1 MATVRRVALLAHSP
15 THPLECTDCSGRSP
29 TTWIPSCPRRTPA
42 CARPGDE
49 LQCGRPPSGVSP
61 TRLALALRGKRA
73 RSNQTGRL
81 SPVLLVSGSGNA
93 DVSTATTRRLLECPV
108 YEPDGSKAVSNDDGL
123 QPGYRL
129 TPPQNTRL
137 HQPWRRASMRK
148 TAVWPFTDPENEVT
162 DVSTETTHADVPVR
176 HLLLCC
182 RLVIVLAQDAPSR
195 LPPSFEHEPLA
206 PFCACWLYP
215 TSTIS
220 SGMGVRLRF
229 VKARM
234 SRRLSVSMICTTF
247 IRRPT
252 EEDVPLR
259 LFPVAS
265 ASFRLVKKDTPR
277 RAYPSYELQS
287 RDDRGIAVA
296 PLLRRVCGL
305 RVGLRTSDAR
315 PSRVGATRLASSP
328 PWLPVYSLLVRC
340 LRAFPLHTWPAASPG
355 SRRRRRRLLCTVAL
369 DDCPFAHHWP
379 STLWAGRLRTIRPVS
394 VVPLLHGPSRYWSRV
409 PVSKLRRP
417 QLSSATFRVR
427 LASIHVTAVE
437 GLTSRPRP
445 TTSTVTRPKLSASL
459 VHTLDVVA
467 LVEST
472 STSTSLC
479 STTSRMLSAGSAAW
493 PGGKRL
499 GAALAQGRQRPTIRG
514 WLASSGLRG
523 GEVMAALLRGL
534 FRQPYAARHAFLS
547 SRGASP
553 PQAGSSETEVSRNSV
568 IHVCTAASQH
578 LPPSLMAS
586 LPLPLLLPTPSY
598 TSLSSHWSDSTP
610 LGATISLHTLA
621 KPLMRLQYHREVQ
634 QLITRHHGAVLIEE
648 SMEVLVTY
656 LRYKYVGPVTKKL
669 ILEELSL
676 RAAIGDAQIITD
688 VLFSLPDLLSELL
701 STSAGRY
708 RKNLGTQKLPDDFL
722 CEVTLELLGKLARS
736 LSGSSA
742 IISSGVLCH
751 VPALLNSSSTVW
763 QLTCQLLASLHS
775 HFCHRHGSD
784 STDARIPSEALL
796 ALVHAAEYGPLNQCH
811 LAWSALVPIARWE
824 CSALAMVNAGVWNVA
839 AHSLHWF
846 EPSSGEIYLQ
856 KHFPPSDLELKVAN
870 YACRVIS
877 GLLEHHSAIPSGTL
891 DFIPPAH
898 LGFWITQPG
907 MQVSAD
913 AVFNHYSFEE
923 MTPKAILG
931 NYFECLSILLSSRVD
946 SAPEKLQYICGV
958 LGALTASHK
967 SIAAALLQLP
977 ADPIRFLIWCLS
989 HPHVQKQAITTL
1001 TTFASYP
1008 EGHQHTVKIFTKMEA
1023 VAILVASEDH
1033 AIQNWVLAMHEE
1045 AMPEK
1050 KKKKKKTTD
1059 SRYLQIPAWITAQ

>member
-1 MATVRRVALLAHSP
+1 MH
-15 THPLECTDCSGRSP
+15 
-29 TTWIPSCPRRTPA
+29 
-42 CARPGDE
+42 
-49 LQCGRPPSGVSP
+49 
-61 TRLALALRGKRA
+61 
-73 RSNQTGRL
+73 
-81 SPVLLVSGSGNA
+81 
-93 DVSTATTRRLLECPV
+93 RLLWSLAYDVDTVLPAQN
-108 YEPDGSKAVSNDDGL
+108 P
-123 QPGYRL
+123 RL
-129 TPPQNTRL
+129 CQA
-137 HQPWRRASMRK
+137 WRRAAMRK
-148 TAVWPFTDPENEVT
+148 TAVWRLTDTWVGQRGCVYGDDAQAARMPGVRTRRKQGCQQRRWPTAGIPPYASAEHPLAPTLAKSFNAEDRRLAFHGPGKRGHCVYGDDACGCAGPPSPAVLPPRYRVGAGCSIPASSIFRART
-162 DVSTETTHADVPVR
+162 AGTLLCLLAISNKHHLKWDGRSPAVREGPDVSKTVGLYGAFVR
-176 HLLLCC
+176 PSSDGRRRRTC
-182 RLVIVLAQDAPSR
+182 RCASSPSR
-195 LPPSFEHEPLA
+195 LRAVNEPVSPRPLIDDETLA
-206 PFCACWLYP
+206 P
-215 TSTIS
+215 
-220 SGMGVRLRF
+220 
-229 VKARM
+229 
-234 SRRLSVSMICTTF
+234 
-247 IRRPT
+247 
-252 EEDVPLR
+252 
-259 LFPVAS
+259 AS
-265 ASFRLVKKDTPR
+265 AFRLVKKDTPR